1 MLGLCSL
8 CPRYRGRRKV
18 SIVTVLDF
26 AVLAVTVSNVVVL
39 GVTMLDFAVLAVT
52 VLDFSLA
59 CDSVSQSCA

>member
-1 MLGLCSL
+1 MTELG
-8 CPRYRGRRKV
+8 
-18 SIVTVLDF
+18 F
-26 AVLAVTVSNVVVL
+26 AVLTVMVANVVVL

>member
-1 MLGLCSL
+1 MQPLSPVQGAAESFK
-8 CPRYRGRRKV
+8 RD
-18 SIVTVLDF
+18 VLDL
-26 AVLAVTVSNVVVL
+26 AVLTVTVSNVVVL